1 MYSASHTYR
10 IVEGIFDTS
19 VRDSRNAAT
28 SRHVCFHFHFR
39 VTQSDFAFPGEKNKA
54 AETYQAKKSDYQAF

>member
-54 AETYQAKKSDYQAF
+54 AET